1 LLGDLLI
8 LSKNPKVL
16 LATNNRA
23 KVREFL
29 ALLQGMPFVFTT
41 PEQEGLRIEVEE
53 SGTTLEENAI
63 LKAKAYSEASGL
75 VALADDSGLEVDA
88 LGGRPGILS
97 ARYGREGAS
106 DKEKFEQLLSELSGV
121 SWEQRKA
128 RFRCV
133 IAIATPNGKLELC
146 YGECEGFIAF
156 EPHGRGGFG
165 YDPVFFVPEFGKTM
179 AELSFEEKNN
189 VSHRGKATK
198 KAREILNRLIPE
210 SG

>member
-1 LLGDLLI
+1 M
-8 LSKNPKVL
+8 
-16 LATNNRA
+16 
-23 KVREFL
+23 REFL
-29 ALLQGMPFVFTT
+29 ALLQGVPLQGVPFVFVT
-41 PEQEGLRIEVEE
+41 PEQEKLRMEVEE

-97 ARYGREGAS
+97 PRYGREGAS

-128 RFRCV
+128 RFRCI
-133 IAIATPNGKLELC
+133 IAIATPDGKLELC
-146 YGECEGFIAF
+146 YGECEGFITF
-156 EPHGRGGFG
+156 EPHGEGGFG

-179 AELSFEEKNN
+179 AELSFEEKNK

-198 KAREILNRLIPE
+198 KAKELLSCLIHE
-210 SG
+210 FG